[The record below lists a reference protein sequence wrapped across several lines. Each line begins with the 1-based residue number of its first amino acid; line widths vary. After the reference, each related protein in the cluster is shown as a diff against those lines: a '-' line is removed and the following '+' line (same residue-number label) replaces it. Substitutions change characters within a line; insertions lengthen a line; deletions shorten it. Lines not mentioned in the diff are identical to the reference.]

1 MPDRVPN
8 VAVVLRRFSLTGM
21 ERRDVASW
29 LQGPRQALED
39 QGYDFGYRGERL
51 GLPPTG
57 PGAVAP
63 MGRRVLALLIDWLAS
78 MLIAR
83 LLFGRYG
90 EDISFATLGIFAL
103 MTIVLV
109 TFSGASFGQRLLG
122 LAVTDLHGNRVP
134 ILRVVIRTLLLCLVI
149 PAVIWD
155 RDYRGLQ
162 DKAAGSVVV
171 RTR

>member
-1 MPDRVPN
+1 
-8 VAVVLRRFSLTGM
+8 M

-29 LQGPRQALED
+29 LQGPRQTLED

-51 GLPPTG
+51 GLPPSG

-63 MGRRVLALLIDWLAS
+63 MGRRVLALVLDWVAS

-83 LLFGRYG
+83 LLFGRQG
-90 EDISFATLGIFAL
+90 DDISFATMGIFAL

-109 TFSGASFGQRLLG
+109 AFSGASFGQRLMG
-122 LAVTDLHGNRVP
+122 LAVTDLHGNRVNVV
-134 ILRVVIRTLLLCLVI
+134 RVVVRTVLLCLVI

-155 RDYRGLQ
+155 RDYRGLH